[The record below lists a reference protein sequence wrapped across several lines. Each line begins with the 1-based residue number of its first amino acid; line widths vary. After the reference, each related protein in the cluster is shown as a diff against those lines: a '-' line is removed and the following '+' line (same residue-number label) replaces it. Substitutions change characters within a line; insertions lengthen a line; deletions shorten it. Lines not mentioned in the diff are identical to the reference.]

1 MSNNRLPELIAA
13 GQELLTLFE
22 QEDVQT
28 AEQLIDHYLI
38 LLDAVFQNIPPHVV
52 LDMAHQQAL
61 VQFQTLH
68 ELIEHAKN
76 QTEAA
81 LWKFSKAGRASDM
94 YKLNAG

>member
-38 LLDAVFQNIPPHVV
+38 LLDAVFQHIQPHVV
-52 LDMAHQQAL
+52 IDMEHQQAL
-61 VQFQTLH
+61 MQFQTLH
-68 ELIEHAKN
+68 DLIENAKN

-81 LWKFSKAGRASDM
+81 LWNFSKAGRAAEM

>member
-1 MSNNRLPELIAA
+1 MSDNRLPELISA

-22 QEDVQT
+22 QDDVQT

-38 LLDAVFQNIPPHVV
+38 LLDAVFPHIQPRMV
-52 LDMAHQQAL
+52 LDMDHQQAL

-68 ELIEHAKN
+68 ERIEHAKN

-81 LWKFSKAGRASDM
+81 LCKFSKAGRASDL

>member
-1 MSNNRLPELIAA
+1 MSDNRFPELIAT
-13 GQELLTLFE
+13 GEKLLTLFE

-28 AEQLIDHYLI
+28 AEQLIDHYLT
-38 LLDAVFQNIPPHVV
+38 LLDAVFQNIPSHVV
-52 LDMAHQQAL
+52 LDMDHQQAL

-68 ELIEHAKN
+68 ERIEHEKN

>member
-28 AEQLIDHYLI
+28 AEQLIEHYLI
-38 LLDAVFQNIPPHVV
+38 LLDAVFQHIQPHVV
-52 LDMAHQQAL
+52 IDMEHQQAL

-68 ELIEHAKN
+68 ERIEHAKN
-76 QTEAA
+76 QTETA
-81 LWKFSKAGRASDM
+81 LWKLSKAGRASDM

>member
-1 MSNNRLPELIAA
+1 MSSNFLPELIAT

-22 QEDVQT
+22 HEDVQT

-38 LLDAVFQNIPPHVV
+38 LLDAVFQQIQPHVA
-52 LDMAHQQAL
+52 LDIDHQQAL

-68 ELIEHAKN
+68 EWIENAKN

>member
-1 MSNNRLPELIAA
+1 MNNNCLPELIAA

-38 LLDAVFQNIPPHVV
+38 LLDSVFQHIQPRMV
-52 LDMAHQQAL
+52 LDMDHQQAL

-68 ELIEHAKN
+68 ERIEHAKN

-81 LWKFSKAGRASDM
+81 LWKFSKAGRASDI

>member
-1 MSNNRLPELIAA
+1 MSNNHLPELIAT
-13 GQELLTLFE
+13 GQELFTLFE
-22 QEDVQT
+22 KEDLQT
-28 AEQLIDHYLI
+28 AEQLIDHYLV

-52 LDMAHQQAL
+52 LDMEYQQAL

>member
-1 MSNNRLPELIAA
+1 MSNNRLPELIAT
-13 GQELLTLFE
+13 GQKLLTLFE
-22 QEDVQT
+22 LEDVQT
-28 AEQLIDHYLI
+28 AEKLIDHYLI
-38 LLDAVFQNIPPHVV
+38 LLDAVFQNIPSHVV
-52 LDMAHQQAL
+52 LDMDHQQAL

-68 ELIEHAKN
+68 ERIEYAKN